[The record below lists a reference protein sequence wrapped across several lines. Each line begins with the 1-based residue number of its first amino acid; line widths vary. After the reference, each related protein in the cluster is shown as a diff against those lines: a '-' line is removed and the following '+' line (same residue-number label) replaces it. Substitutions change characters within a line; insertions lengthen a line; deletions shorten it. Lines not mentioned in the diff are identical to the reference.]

1 MLVGETP
8 ELLFALG
15 GVEVLPEHIFDV
27 LLLDDPRSDG
37 LLLLLLLDD
46 DVGSVDFLLLE
57 LVGLNLLGVLDVG
70 SALLVAAWGQRY

>member
-1 MLVGETP
+1 MLVGETS